1 MMVHCIGDMK
11 GQKRIR
17 NLIERKDHIE
27 SEIEIL
33 EDRHFIIEGEIAA
46 EMGKLA

>member
-1 MMVHCIGDMK
+1 MVHCTGDMQ
-11 GQKRIR
+11 GQRRIR
-17 NLIERKDHIE
+17 KLIERKDHIE
-27 SEIEIL
+27 SEIELL